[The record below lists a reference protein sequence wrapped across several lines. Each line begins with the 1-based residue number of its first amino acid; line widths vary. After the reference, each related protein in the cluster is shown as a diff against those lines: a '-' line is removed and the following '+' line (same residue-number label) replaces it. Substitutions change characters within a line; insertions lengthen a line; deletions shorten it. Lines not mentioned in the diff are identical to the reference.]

1 MRPDLSN
8 DQPVTCMNMKTYHHL
23 CTIKIP
29 CVLFLTVLL
38 FGFQAQGQ
46 INWTRIS
53 DGTRN
58 WSDASNWD
66 TLPDNPESESVT
78 IRQAGTNQ
86 TIMFGGDQL
95 LTGGLNLG
103 ANTSNSGTLTLNLAG
118 HRLTVDGGANGRLL
132 LDPLGSTNASANEN
146 MVIVSNGVLQ
156 VGGSQAT
163 SLILGGVTGNSYAG
177 TSDKVIRM
185 VFAEGSTLD
194 TANTAS
200 IEVATNNSSRL
211 QNLLLDLSGAS
222 LVSGSD
228 WDTLRVSG
236 SVSAGV
242 STTTGPAASRHK
254 LGAVHLG
261 VLSTLEI
268 GQDLVLGQ
276 NFRTNDSNTNAYGSL
291 SFSVS
296 EDQGPLD
303 MSVGQNLLIGIG
315 PGASGD
321 VFNAPQDLRLS
332 IASEESRGLLQ
343 IGYKTG
349 NAVGDTSG
357 VFVSSGGTLEA
368 WLSSLSIGHSTSNN
382 GVVTGTFNF
391 QSSVLS
397 TLDVEGAAVIGK
409 GVGAVGDLRLHS
421 GNARSQTLEVGV
433 TSDTVERSLLRLDNT
448 LWAVEN
454 SLHVGAN
461 GDIEVLLYGQSAG
474 LDLQFS
480 NLANLTLDDGAKI
493 TLWFEEEAG
502 MTPIWGMRMAGDHL
516 SYFENLVSNGLLVA
530 AGSYGGE
537 AILFSD
543 GDYTWYG
550 LQAIPEP
557 SVAVLLAGV
566 LLTGIVARNRILG
579 RLSVKLIA
587 E

>member
-8 DQPVTCMNMKTYHHL
+8 DQPVTCMNMKTYHNL
-23 CTIKIP
+23 CTIRVP
-29 CVLFLTVLL
+29 CVLLLAVLL
-38 FGFQAQGQ
+38 FGLQAQGQ
-46 INWTRIS
+46 INWTRNS
-53 DGTRN
+53 NGTWD

-66 TLPDNPESESVT
+66 TLPDNPESKPVT
-78 IRQAGTNQ
+78 IRQSSTNQ
-86 TIMFGGDQL
+86 IIVFGGNQT

-118 HRLTVDGGANGRLL
+118 YRLAVDGGANGRLL
-132 LDPLGSTNASANEN
+132 LDPLGSTHASANEN

-163 SLILGGVTGNSYAG
+163 SLILGGTTNNSYAG

-200 IEVATNNSSRL
+200 IEVAANNNSRL
-211 QNLLLDLSGAS
+211 QNLALDLSEAS
-222 LVSGSD
+222 LVSGGD
-228 WDTLRVSG
+228 LDTLRVSG
-236 SVSAGV
+236 SILAGV
-242 STTTGPAASRHK
+242 STTTGPAENRHK
-254 LGAVHLG
+254 LGAIRLG

-268 GQDLVLGQ
+268 GQDLILGQ
-276 NFRTNDSNTNAYGSL
+276 NLRTNNNNTNAYGSL
-291 SFSVS
+291 GFSVS
-296 EDQGPLD
+296 EDQGRLD
-303 MSVGQNLLIGIG
+303 MSVGRDLLIGVG
-315 PGASGD
+315 AGASGD

-332 IASEESRGLLQ
+332 IASEESRGVLR

-349 NAVGDTSG
+349 NAAGDTSG

-368 WLSSLSIGHSTSNN
+368 WLSSLSVGHSTSNN

-409 GVGAVGDLRLHS
+409 GVGAVGDLRLRS

-433 TSDTVERSLLRLDNT
+433 TSDTAERSLLRLDNT

-461 GDIEVLLYGQSAG
+461 GDVEVLLYGQSAG

-480 NLANLTLDDGAKI
+480 NLANLVLEEGAKI

-502 MTPIWGMRMAGDHL
+502 LTPVWGVRMAGDHL
-516 SYFENLVSNGLLVA
+516 SDFETLVSDGLLVA

-557 SVAVLLAGV
+557 SVAVLLAGG
-566 LLTGIVARNRILG
+566 LLAGIAARKRIVG